1 MIFSAPFLNYFT
13 PQHRFTTFATVIA
26 FLLGFSLPTSNVLMH
41 FLLVLALLC
50 VFLRPNRHFI
60 KILAKNP
67 LVWLPAVLFLLLLLS
82 LLTQYDVYG
91 VKMIYKYKKLLF
103 ILPLS
108 LFFLMSRSLS
118 KQFVKGFLLANAII
132 LFTSFLIWEFDLPL
146 GTAYLSNPTVFKMH
160 ITQNFFMALAVL
172 IWLQQTFHHKGIK
185 FGGYALLTCLGVY
198 NIFFMVQGRTGYL
211 ALVVAFFTWIFLSC
225 SKVHQLRMI
234 IVALILGAVL
244 VIVPNKANVRMH
256 TAIKQ
261 IQTCLAASQPNLLE
275 ACGTS
280 MGLRTMFALRSWQ
293 LIKEAPILGHGAGS
307 FEHVSKQGNFIIH
320 NPHNE
325 YLIQTLQSGLLGLT
339 VFLVWMWCFF
349 RSACQQPSEIKNM
362 FIAVLMSY
370 MACHFFNSF
379 LLDSSEGH
387 LFVILTAILASRSV
401 HFKTPHHNQKNVDIG
416 IH

>member
-1 MIFSAPFLNYFT
+1 M
-13 PQHRFTTFATVIA
+13 
-26 FLLGFSLPTSNVLMH
+26 
-41 FLLVLALLC
+41 
-50 VFLRPNRHFI
+50 
-60 KILAKNP
+60 
-67 LVWLPAVLFLLLLLS
+67 
-82 LLTQYDVYG
+82 
-91 VKMIYKYKKLLF
+91 
-103 ILPLS
+103 
-108 LFFLMSRSLS
+108 S

-146 GTAYLSNPTVFKMH
+146 GRAYLNNPTVFKMH

-185 FGGYALLTCLGVY
+185 SGGYALLTCLGVY
-198 NIFFMVQGRTGYL
+198 NIFFIVQGRTGYL
-211 ALVVAFFTWIFLSC
+211 ALVVAFFAWIFLSC
-225 SKVHQLRMI
+225 PKTYQFRMI
-234 IVALILGAVL
+234 MVALVLGAVL
-244 VIVPNKANVRMH
+244 VIVPNQANVRMH
-256 TAIKQ
+256 IGIKE

-275 ACGTS
+275 ACDTS

-293 LIKEAPILGHGAGS
+293 LIKEAPLLGHGVA
-307 FEHVSKQGNFIIH
+307 FEHVSKQANFIIH

-401 HFKTPHHNQKNVDIG
+401 HFKTQHQDQKNMDIG

>member
-41 FLLVLALLC
+41 FLLVLALFC
-50 VFLRPNRHFI
+50 VLSKPNGDFI

-67 LVWLPAVLFLLLLLS
+67 LIWLPALLFLLLLLS

-132 LFTSFLIWEFDLPL
+132 LFTSVLIWEFDLPL
-146 GTAYLSNPTVFKMH
+146 GTAYLNNPTVFKMH

-185 FGGYALLTCLGVY
+185 SGGYALLTCLGVY
-198 NIFFMVQGRTGYL
+198 NIFFIVQGRTGYL
-211 ALVVAFFTWIFLSC
+211 ALVVAFFAWVFLSC
-225 SKVHQLRMI
+225 PKTYQLRMI
-234 IVALILGAVL
+234 MVALVLGTVL
-244 VIVPNKANVRMH
+244 VIVPNQANVRMH
-256 TAIKQ
+256 TGIKE

-275 ACGTS
+275 VCGTS

-401 HFKTPHHNQKNVDIG
+401 HFKTQHQNQKNVDIG